1 LFLHNRYHVFF
12 SFCKCE
18 RLHTNKDFKK
28 IFEDGD
34 IFENESMKIIIYN
47 RNDSYIVRRFGVI
60 VKKKIGIAVDRNK
73 IKRKLREI
81 FRLNKH
87 MFKPGI
93 DLIFVPKFLSLSL
106 QYLEL
111 EKSVLTLIYEAGYF
125 IRIW

>member
-1 LFLHNRYHVFF
+1 
-12 SFCKCE
+12 
-18 RLHTNKDFKK
+18 LHTNKDFKK
-28 IFEDGD
+28 IFENGNV
-34 IFENESMKIIIYN
+34 FENESMKIIIYN

-87 MFKPGI
+87 MLKPGI
-93 DLIFVPKFLSLSL
+93 DLIFIPKFLSLYL
-106 QYLEL
+106 KYLEL

>member
-1 LFLHNRYHVFF
+1 MLLHNKYHTFF

-18 RLHTNKDFKK
+18 RLHINKDFEKVFK
-28 IFEDGD
+28 NGIV
-34 IFENESMKIIIYN
+34 FENENIKIIIYN
-47 RNDSYIVRRFGVI
+47 RNDDCILRRLGVV
-60 VKKKIGIAVDRNK
+60 VKKNIGIAVDRNK

-93 DLIFVPKFLSLSL
+93 DLIFIPKFISVSLK
-106 QYLEL
+106 YLEL
-111 EKSVLTLIYEAGYF
+111 ERSILSLIYEANYF